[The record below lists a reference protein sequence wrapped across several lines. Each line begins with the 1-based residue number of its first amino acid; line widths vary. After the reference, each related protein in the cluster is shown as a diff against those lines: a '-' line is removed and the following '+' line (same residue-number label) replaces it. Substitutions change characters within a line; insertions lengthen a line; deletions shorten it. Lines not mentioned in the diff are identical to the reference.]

1 MKRNGDK
8 YDLIFVEQVFHL
20 VEQQM
25 LLKEKLA
32 LEKRQNQDGIQNE
45 KSSGHYWS
53 RSMNL
58 LA

>member
-32 LEKRQNQDGIQNE
+32 LKKGKIKTEFKMRKAPVIIGPGQ
-45 KSSGHYWS
+45 
-53 RSMNL
+53 
-58 LA
+58 